1 MYIDVGAQAQMILCV
16 ARASQCPVRHVY
28 LNAPRAASDLGS
40 TAPNRPAPLFWR
52 TNALEHLGF
61 LIHLQEPCD
70 ESIGIKTR
78 R

>member
-16 ARASQCPVRHVY
+16 TRAAQCPVHPVY
-28 LNAPRAASDLGS
+28 LNAPRAASDLG
-40 TAPNRPAPLFWR
+40 ADAIERPAPLFWR